1 MFENKVILPC
11 INDMSCTDE
20 QNILGKEKIKGKP
33 TIEAMKN
40 IMRKKNQATYGNFH
54 NYPDSSTILQFIF

>member
-40 IMRKKNQATYGNFH
+40 IMRKKIRQLMGT
-54 NYPDSSTILQFIF
+54 FIII